1 MSDDNQL
8 MDNFIEALENENNG
22 TIMKLTS
29 KKIDEHKNSIL
40 NELQLKPSV
49 KKDFL
54 NKLEDYRYCSEM
66 SDLEYGSYI
75 RWIPLTN
82 PDRIF
87 ITKGANIIDMKI
99 MNEGIIIICKSIDNR
114 FFKIKFD
121 NCIIFQKLTTQEN
134 IILNVLNYLEK

>member
-29 KKIDEHKNSIL
+29 KKIDEHKIIL

-49 KKDFL
+49 KRFL

-66 SDLEYGSYI
+66 GFRIWFIYSMDPI
-75 RWIPLTN
+75 TN
-82 PDRIF
+82 PDEF
-87 ITKGANIIDMKI
+87 
-99 MNEGIIIICKSIDNR
+99 
-114 FFKIKFD
+114 
-121 NCIIFQKLTTQEN
+121 L
-134 IILNVLNYLEK
+134 